1 MAHRLS
7 CPKACGVF
15 LDPGIEPVSPA
26 LASGFLTT
34 GLAEVPSIAS
44 GTYSKQALTCHSM
57 RAIQCYFKSPNQ
69 SLLLSLT
76 YQLSLTLLEDES
88 ESRSVISDSFRPQGL
103 YSPWNSGQN
112 TGVGSRSLLQG
123 IFPTQRLNRGLL
135 HCRWILYQLSY
146 QGINRIKCKLPRR
159 AF

>member
-7 CPKACGVF
+7 CPKACGIF

-44 GTYSKQALTCHSM
+44 GTYSKQTLTCHSM

-69 SLLLSLT
+69 SLPLSLT

-88 ESRSVISDSFRPQGL
+88 ESHSVVSDSF
-103 YSPWNSGQN
+103 
-112 TGVGSRSLLQG
+112 
-123 IFPTQRLNRGLL
+123 
-135 HCRWILYQLSY
+135 
-146 QGINRIKCKLPRR
+146 
-159 AF
+159 